1 MLQIINAT
9 APEKYAYDFFGNY
22 GERRDQALSS
32 AMMSW
37 RLTGQ
42 SNIEQ
47 TYQSVQVAVKAME
60 EAEISVDA
68 MEAMQEAL
76 QAAKLSRPVA
86 E

>member
-1 MLQIINAT
+1 MANA
-9 APEKYAYDFFGNY
+9 EIK
-22 GERRDQALSS
+22 ALSS